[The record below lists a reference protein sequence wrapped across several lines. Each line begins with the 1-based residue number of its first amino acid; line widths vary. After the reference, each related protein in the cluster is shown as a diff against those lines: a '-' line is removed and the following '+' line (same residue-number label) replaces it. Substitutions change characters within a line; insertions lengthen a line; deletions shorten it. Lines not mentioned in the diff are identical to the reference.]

1 MSNYKTIL
9 AVDTVHP
16 LYSIAIINSNDV
28 LSEISTKKDEK
39 PSEEIIELLDNSLL
53 QANLGMHDIDCIAVG
68 VGPGNFTGI
77 RVGISFAKGIAF
89 ALNIKCF
96 GINRF
101 QNLIDSNL
109 PTLGIISLRENLF
122 YTQMFIKKKP
132 ISDPVEENLTKILNT
147 KYAKDTIISGDH
159 ALTIS
164 QKLGLNYGK
173 ETSISKA
180 SELGFCLKYSDTN
193 GLMPSP
199 IYVKEPDAKLPLEP
213 APKFL

>member
-1 MSNYKTIL
+1 M
-9 AVDTVHP
+9 
-16 LYSIAIINSNDV
+16 
-28 LSEISTKKDEK
+28 
-39 PSEEIIELLDNSLL
+39 
-53 QANLGMHDIDCIAVG
+53 
-68 VGPGNFTGI
+68 
-77 RVGISFAKGIAF
+77 
-89 ALNIKCF
+89 NIKCF

-101 QNLIDSNL
+101 QTLIDSDL
-109 PTLGIISLRENLF
+109 PTLGIISARENLF

-132 ISDPVEENLTKILNT
+132 ISDPVEENLIKILNT

-180 SELGFCLKYSDTN
+180 SELGFCLMDSDTN